1 MNKYLLL
8 FFSIA
13 ILVGCE
19 SSKDDNN
26 TSQNDGYFS
35 SVSKQAIVADI
46 TLNADDLPSVL
57 MQLGFRAINHVL
69 FADECG
75 NWITL
80 VSNSF
85 HLQNPNID
93 GLIRIGGIV
102 EQLFISSYPPIE
114 DISFLENFTQ
124 LKLLRIDWR
133 SRINNFEPLK
143 YLKNLESLIL
153 FNIINDFDVFLY
165 LNNLR
170 RLFMENML
178 NDQIP
183 SDQIIDISPIKN
195 LNNLNFL
202 HFRSQSNFVNRESIF
217 ELSSLEELRL
227 YLCEY
232 DFDISNISYLHNLKD
247 LILFSPAVIDMARIG
262 SLQNLRKASINA
274 SGFTNLYNFNIHT
287 LEELSIGTTSPMIEK
302 IDSEIDLG
310 ELLNLPNLRKL
321 SIRNLNVT
329 NVRRLLEMAN
339 LEEVR
344 FLGTLF
350 DPMDILESETIKTIY
365 VNDVDFNNFPTE
377 IFRDRGIS
385 VRSSFTG

>member
-26 TSQNDGYFS
+26 ASQNDGYFS

-46 TLNADDLPSVL
+46 TLNTDDLPNVL

-85 HLQNPNID
+85 YLQNPNID

-102 EQLFISSYPPIE
+102 EELFISSNPPIE
-114 DISFLENFTQ
+114 DISFLENLTQ
-124 LKLLRIDWR
+124 LKLLRIDWH

-153 FNIINDFDVFLY
+153 FDIINDFDVFLY
-165 LNNLR
+165 LDNLR
-170 RLFMENML
+170 RLSMDNML

-247 LILFSPAVIDMARIG
+247 LILFSPAVIDMARVG

-287 LEELSIGTTSPMIEK
+287 LEELSIGTTSPMMEK

-321 SIRNLNVT
+321 SIENFNVT